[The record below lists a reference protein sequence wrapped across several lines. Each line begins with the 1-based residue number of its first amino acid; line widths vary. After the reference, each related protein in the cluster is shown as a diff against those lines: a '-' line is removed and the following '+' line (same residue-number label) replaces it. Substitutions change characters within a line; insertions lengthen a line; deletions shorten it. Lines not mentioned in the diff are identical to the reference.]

1 MYVLLRAAKFTDRN
15 VLSPRAEGGKVLD
28 SDKEPWKF
36 REVTG
41 TRRVV
46 RFGSEY
52 QRVSVQIDFLTLI
65 SGLSSLSS
73 FSLPPPAFP
82 VTLLLLLL
90 LKTRAN
96 EEDRMWVCV

>member
-1 MYVLLRAAKFTDRN
+1 MYVLLRAAKFTDRKA
-15 VLSPRAEGGKVLD
+15 LSPRAEGGKVLD
-28 SDKEPWKF
+28 SDKEPWKL

-46 RFGSEY
+46 RFGSEAEY
-52 QRVSVQIDFLTLI
+52 QRVSAQIDFLTLI

-73 FSLPPPAFP
+73 FSPPPPAFP
-82 VTLLLLLL
+82 VTLLLL
-90 LKTRAN
+90 KTGAN